1 MINSQSMNHYI
12 TETHV
17 PFTTRSESSRLAV
30 VKGTCLRGVTWTWS
44 SSSSSLSGIVVSTEP
59 LVWHKLYILT
69 GESQIY
75 VSKIKL

>member
-30 VKGTCLRGVTWTWS
+30 VKGTRLRGVTWTS